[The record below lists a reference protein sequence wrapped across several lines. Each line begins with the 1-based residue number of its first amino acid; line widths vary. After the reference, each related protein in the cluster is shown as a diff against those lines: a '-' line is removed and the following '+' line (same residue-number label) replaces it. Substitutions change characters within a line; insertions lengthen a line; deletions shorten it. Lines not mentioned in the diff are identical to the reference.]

1 MFLETVQIFLE
12 KGRGQGHVFHHVP
25 TWGPHPPY
33 NHLFEPM
40 KQMLGLARFA
50 SNDEAQSAVLQW
62 LGQYKYP
69 FNECFLDVDSNSSSF
84 EFI

>member
-1 MFLETVQIFLE
+1 
-12 KGRGQGHVFHHVP
+12 VFHHVP

-33 NHLFEPM
+33 NPVSDYHLFEPM
-40 KQMLGLARFA
+40 KQMLGGLARFA

-69 FNECFLDVDSNSSSF
+69 FNECFLDVDSNRSSF